1 MFESIDAFGESAM
14 PQLPGDANDKNA
26 LNDKVE
32 ENNQD

>member
-14 PQLPGDANDKNA
+14 PQLPGDANDKDV
-26 LNDKVE
+26 LNDMI